1 MTLDLTHKILAAVGL
16 AAATVDADATG
27 PTVDTAD
34 FSSFAFA
41 GLVANASVDA
51 DLAVSVEHSD
61 DGQAWEAAPADDLH
75 NETVEVDDATPDG
88 AWQLGYR
95 GVKRYVRLAV
105 TVAAG
110 SADLSAVG
118 VLGDPGVRPT
128 Y

>member
-16 AAATVDADATG
+16 AATTVNADAVG
-27 PTVDTAD
+27 PAVDTTD
-34 FSSFAFA
+34 FSSFAYV
-41 GLVANASVDA
+41 GTVANASVDA
-51 DLAVSVEHSD
+51 DLAVSIEHSD
-61 DGQAWEAAPADDLH
+61 DGAAWEAAPADDLH
-75 NETVEVDDATPDG
+75 NETVEFGNSAPDG

-110 SADLSAVG
+110 AADLSAVA
-118 VLGDPGVRPT
+118 VLGDPGLRPT